1 MTDHQREDLAGRCM
15 EAMGNMALLAVEDSS
30 FSDRFEPD
38 SCQALRPNRPGFSVE
53 GYRDGARTFL
63 FLQGTFDPAM
73 ADDLRLFLADLVAGS
88 HELVVD
94 LEGHTF
100 LGTIGPSGLELKRKL
115 PAPCRRDEMASEAT
129 KELRLALESLCISEA
144 LDNPESSNGEV
155 VVTPPAHAGTNTHEA
170 PTREEVALRLV

>member
-1 MTDHQREDLAGRCM
+1 
-15 EAMGNMALLAVEDSS
+15 MALLAVEDSS

-38 SCQALRPNRPGFSVE
+38 SRQALRPNRPGFSVE

-73 ADDLRLFLADLVAGS
+73 ADELHIFLSDLVARS
-88 HELVVD
+88 HELVVN
-94 LEGHTF
+94 LEGQTF
-100 LGTIGPSGLELKRKL
+100 VGTIGASGLELKRQS
-115 PAPCRRDEMASEAT
+115 PAPCRQDEIAGEAA
-129 KELRLALESLCISEA
+129 KELRLVLESLCISEV

-155 VVTPPAHAGTNTHEA
+155 VVTPPGPAGMDTHEA